1 MDPFGIS
8 AIVTV
13 AAGLTKGTVSAIN
26 KSEQSKQQIADLNR
40 EIERLNKDKEDLT
53 KNYNQSK
60 LTLENQSE
68 RAIKNLNWN
77 IGMNLEAQGRKSSS
91 DAFMNVGQQDLGYRD
106 LTTLIANAAQKEGSA
121 VQASALTGFRNSG
134 SNQNRQKIAESENR
148 DAIEKAQESLKL
160 SSAQMFSEASTAYW
174 NYDAKME
181 GYQNN
186 ISDAR
191 AELTEALTSLKDQY
205 DTNVRHIDQNI
216 EDAEIAKDRA
226 DYNFWDGLLDVLS
239 FGASASVDAY
249 GNYENNKLQYE
260 TASYYEELTKYLKES
275 NIE

>member
-40 EIERLNKDKEDLT
+40 EIGRLNKDKEDLT
-53 KNYNQSK
+53 KSYNQSK

-134 SNQNRQKIAESENR
+134 SNQNRQKIAEAENR

-160 SSAQMFSEASTAYW
+160 SSAQMFSEASSAYW

-239 FGASASVDAY
+239 FGVAASVDAY
-249 GNYENNKLQYE
+249 TDYENNKLQYQ
-260 TASYYEELTKYLKES
+260 TATSYENLTNYLKES
-275 NIE
+275 NI

>member
-26 KSEQSKQQIADLNR
+26 KSEQSKQQIADLNM
-40 EIERLNKDKEDLT
+40 EIDRLNKDKEDLT
-53 KNYNQSK
+53 KSYNQSK

-134 SNQNRQKIAESENR
+134 SNQNRQKIAEAENR

-160 SSAQMFSEASTAYW
+160 SSAQMFSEASSAYW

-239 FGASASVDAY
+239 FGTAASVDAY
-249 GNYENNKLQYE
+249 TDYENNKLQYQ
-260 TASYYEELTKYLKES
+260 TATSYENLTNYLKES
-275 NIE
+275 NI

>member
-40 EIERLNKDKEDLT
+40 EIDRLNKDKEDLT
-53 KNYNQSK
+53 KSYNQSK

-134 SNQNRQKIAESENR
+134 SNQNRQKIAEAENR

-160 SSAQMFSEASTAYW
+160 SSAQMFSEASSAYW

-239 FGASASVDAY
+239 FGVAASVDAY
-249 GNYENNKLQYE
+249 TDYENNKLQYQ
-260 TASYYEELTKYLKES
+260 TATSYENLTNYLKES
-275 NIE
+275 NI

>member
-40 EIERLNKDKEDLT
+40 EIDRLNKDKEDLT
-53 KNYNQSK
+53 KSYNQSK

-134 SNQNRQKIAESENR
+134 SNQNRQKIAEAENR

-160 SSAQMFSEASTAYW
+160 SSAQMFYEASSAYW

-239 FGASASVDAY
+239 FGVAASVDAY
-249 GNYENNKLQYE
+249 TDYENNKLQYQ
-260 TASYYEELTKYLKES
+260 TATSYENLTNYLKES
-275 NIE
+275 NI

>member
-40 EIERLNKDKEDLT
+40 EIDRLNKDKEDLT
-53 KNYNQSK
+53 KSYNQSK

-134 SNQNRQKIAESENR
+134 SNQNRQKIAEAENM

-160 SSAQMFSEASTAYW
+160 SSAQMFSEASSAYW

-216 EDAEIAKDRA
+216 EDAEISKDRA

-239 FGASASVDAY
+239 FGTAASVDAY
-249 GNYENNKLQYE
+249 TDYENNKLQYQ
-260 TASYYEELTKYLKES
+260 TATSYENLTNYLKES
-275 NIE
+275 NI